1 MNFVWET
8 PEETDL
14 AIAQRLAADSGN
26 AAAYHSFS

>member
-14 AIAQRLAADSGN
+14 AIAQRLRRFGN